1 MPILAALSLSGNS
14 CAASC
19 PYGIVNDPYPGQCG
33 HYIDTTG
40 DGICDLSQITSTSST
55 DASTS
60 NDQIDTNS
68 DFGDSNQDLSN
79 SNTTIDSGNDQ
90 DGGFL
95 GDGDNYF
102 IIPVGLLL
110 ISGYLFTYYLFKKG
124 ILKRRRHRRIWNLLL
139 TAGYMGSSGTGMLMI
154 LFINLGIRT
163 ALNPSLIFWH
173 VELSILMVI
182 STLIHIHIHWKSF
195 KNIFQ
200 VLLSFK
206 KVTKTKEHLR

>member
-1 MPILAALSLSGNS
+1 VPILAALSLSGNS

-40 DGICDLSQITSTSST
+40 DSICDLSQITSST
-55 DASTS
+55 VDSTS
-60 NDQIDTNS
+60 NDQIDTNNEVA
-68 DFGDSNQDLSN
+68 DGNQDHN
-79 SNTTIDSGNDQ
+79 SGNTTIDSGNDP

-102 IIPVGLLL
+102 IIPVSLLL
-110 ISGYLFTYYLFKKG
+110 ISGYLFTYYLFRKG
-124 ILKRRRHRRIWNLLL
+124 ILKREKHRRIWNLLL
-139 TAGYMGSSGTGMLMI
+139 TMGYLGSSGTGMLMI
-154 LFINLGIRT
+154 LFINLGIKT
-163 ALNPSLIFWH
+163 ALNPSLLFWH

-195 KNIFQ
+195 KNMFR
-200 VLLSFK
+200 VLFSFK
-206 KVTKTKEHLR
+206 ATVTKNEDT